1 VILRVLVF
9 SWWIGPGL
17 YREDAKTRRR
27 EDAKKS
33 PSFWLRLCWGRG
45 ILGGFFCWPRITRIK
60 FSKASERAAAA
71 SQSGAPLLTLKMRP
85 GVVALKEILPQG
97 LLPLVVDLRIVSY
110 GVVPLHLSDDLA
122 FHSQD

>member
-1 VILRVLVF
+1 MILRVLVF

-17 YREDAKTRRR
+17 YREDAKTQTNRQVFGCGCAGFT
-27 EDAKKS
+27 EPAS
-33 PSFWLRLCWGRG
+33 TVATPLR
-45 ILGGFFCWPRITRIK
+45 
-60 FSKASERAAAA
+60 
-71 SQSGAPLLTLKMRP
+71 TLNMRP

>member
-1 VILRVLVF
+1 MILRVLVF

-27 EDAKKS
+27 EEIAK
-33 PSFWLRLCWGRG
+33 FLVAALLGRG

>member
-1 VILRVLVF
+1 MRFRLISTLRDSSRLGVF
-9 SWWIGPGL
+9 VVDWARPL
-17 YREDAKTRRR
+17 PRRR

-97 LLPLVVDLRIVSY
+97 LLP
-110 GVVPLHLSDDLA
+110 
-122 FHSQD
+122 